1 MTTSLTSCRLSHRR
15 VEMRG
20 RRGFTLVELLVVIAI
35 IGVLIALLL
44 PAIQAAR
51 ESGRRLQCTNR
62 LKQLTLALHNHH
74 DTMGSL
80 PPGLPHC
87 SPKQKLWKTAGTDI
101 GVYCQGP
108 NWLSNIMPQI
118 DQAAMHAKLM
128 GCLENEA
135 SACDDCDRN
144 KDNRFW
150 REFGILSLPFL
161 KCPSAVE
168 TEQLLDNWKLENL
181 AKGNY
186 AANFGS
192 DNIMSFQFPTR
203 AGAFGIIVPR
213 GTENV
218 VQRLNDKTMLG
229 RWKAGWGQGVR
240 FRDVRDGNSNTICL
254 SEVLTYDDPA
264 DGRGTWAWAGMGAS
278 SFTARF
284 GPNALQNDV
293 IPACCTSIPDSD
305 PMHCTQ
311 NQRDGNVWASARSS
325 HNGGVNASMMDGS
338 VRFYVDQIDLP
349 TWQALATRGAQDI
362 ATLAQD

>member
-1 MTTSLTSCRLSHRR
+1 MTVLTPQTNRSPRR
-15 VEMRG
+15 AKA

-51 ESGRRLQCTNR
+51 ESGRRLQCTNN

-74 DTMGSL
+74 DAMQSL

-87 SPKQKLWKTAGTDI
+87 SPKQGLWKTAGTDI

-108 NWLSNIMPQI
+108 NWLANIMPQI
-118 DQAAMHAKLM
+118 DQSAMYSKLM
-128 GCLENEA
+128 GCLDNEA
-135 SACDDCDRN
+135 SACDDCDRD
-144 KDNRFW
+144 KEGKPW

-161 KCPSAVE
+161 KCPSASE
-168 TEQLLDNWKLENL
+168 TDQLLDNWKLEHL

-192 DNIMSFQFPTR
+192 DTFMSFQSPSK
-203 AGAFGIIVPR
+203 AGAFGVIVPR

-218 VQRLNDKTMLG
+218 VQRLNHKTMFG

-240 FRDVRDGNSNTICL
+240 FRDVRDGTSNTLCL
-254 SEVLTYDDPA
+254 SEVLAYDDPA

-278 SFTARF
+278 SFTAKF
-284 GPNALQNDV
+284 GPNSPQNDV
-293 IPACCTSIPDSD
+293 LPACCTTIPVND
-305 PMHCTQ
+305 PLKCTQ

-325 HNGGVNASMMDGS
+325 HNGGVNASLLDSS
-338 VRFYVDQIDLP
+338 VRFFTNEIDVQ
-349 TWQALATRGAQDI
+349 TWNALGSRSAQDI
-362 ATLAQD
+362 ATFGD